1 MHHVLRIVLHQSVKF
16 WKIIMESNMGWCQ
29 RFMLQLQNKRLWT
42 AVPRKTGEPDVRHFG
57 LCRGWSGIFRFYR
70 RFTCI
75 DLWCKAGNSSE
86 FPLFQGHLFLWQW
99 VGIYKSDIPADRA
112 YGQDRSQSLIIKMTT
127 GACKIWFWC
136 NTFDF
141 ISYTSV
147 RDIWIRYYDYEPD
160 KMRTEKSRQSFCC
173 PQKIRKNL
181 KNKNFSE
188 NSKKHLPNNRVYD
201 ILNLGR
207 VKSTMTN
214 KYTAPWS
221 SG

>member
-1 MHHVLRIVLHQSVKF
+1 MMRSAK
-16 WKIIMESNMGWCQ
+16 KSG
-29 RFMLQLQNKRLWT
+29 RLW
-42 AVPRKTGEPDVRHFG
+42 DIFVRHFG

-99 VGIYKSDIPADRA
+99 VGIYKSDIPADWA

-136 NTFDF
+136 NHVWFYIIHFCKGHMDSLLRLWTGARCGQKKAGKAFDCP
-141 ISYTSV
+141 TENKEK
-147 RDIWIRYYDYEPD
+147 IWKIKIFR
-160 KMRTEKSRQSFCC
+160 KI
-173 PQKIRKNL
+173 QKN
-181 KNKNFSE
+181 N
-188 NSKKHLPNNRVYD
+188 LPNNRVYD

-207 VKSTMTN
+207 VKNTVTN